1 MTITTLC
8 YIENNAQYLML
19 HRTKKQNDINQGK
32 WIGVGGHVEIEE
44 SPEECLVRE
53 VKEETGLTL
62 TSYRLR
68 GLVSFINSECE
79 SELMCVFTAD
89 EYTGNLITCEEGDL
103 QWIAKTQVP
112 DLPTWE
118 GDRVFLELLLSD
130 EQRFFSIKLQYEGD
144 RLVEKKINL
153 Y

>member
-32 WIGVGGHVEIEE
+32 WIGVGGHVENEE

-68 GLVSFINSECE
+68 GLVTFINSECE

-103 QWIAKTQVP
+103 QWIA
-112 DLPTWE
+112 
-118 GDRVFLELLLSD
+118 RHRFLTCPPGKETGCSLNCSF
-130 EQRFFSIKLQYEGD
+130 QMNNGFF
-144 RLVEKKINL
+144 V
-153 Y
+153 

>member
-8 YIENNAQYLML
+8 YIENNEQYLML

-32 WIGVGGHVEIEE
+32 WIGVGGHVENEE

-118 GDRVFLELLLSD
+118 GDRVFLELVLSD

>member
-8 YIENNAQYLML
+8 YIENNEQYLML

>member
-1 MTITTLC
+1 M
-8 YIENNAQYLML
+8 
-19 HRTKKQNDINQGK
+19 
-32 WIGVGGHVEIEE
+32 
-44 SPEECLVRE
+44 
-53 VKEETGLTL
+53 
-62 TSYRLR
+62 
-68 GLVSFINSECE
+68 
-79 SELMCVFTAD
+79 FTAD